1 MNGSQLIP
9 IAKKLDARALLAER
23 ERSPK
28 LAEAYDAAVASNTE
42 LTTAN
47 GALTEANGAL
57 TEANGA
63 LVEAAGALLTALSAD
78 EATIAGCATEIAAL
92 QALMPAP
99 AEDEGGGDATT

>member
-23 ERSPK
+23 ERSPR

-42 LTTAN
+42 LATAN
-47 GALTEANGAL
+47 GEL

>member
-9 IAKKLDARALLAER
+9 IANKLGARALLAER

-42 LTTAN
+42 LAT
-47 GALTEANGAL
+47 
-57 TEANGA
+57 ANGA

-99 AEDEGGGDATT
+99 AEDESGGDATT

>member
-57 TEANGA
+57 
-63 LVEAAGALLTALSAD
+63 VEAAGALLTALSAD

-99 AEDEGGGDATT
+99 AEDEGGGEATT

>member
-42 LTTAN
+42 LTT
-47 GALTEANGAL
+47 ANGAL